1 MAIQPEEVIEAPTE
15 PIAEPPIVVP
25 PPVVPPVKPPKDKE
39 EKVSKTEAKLQ
50 IDFQRETINQ
60 LESTIQNL
68 LDDVEQV
75 EELLEELSIVKRLQ
89 AMNLAIA
96 SNAPTEQLVK
106 LAEEIYAFLTN
117 DLTVK

>member
-50 IDFQRETINQ
+50 IDSQRETINQ

-68 LDDVEQV
+68 LD
-75 EELLEELSIVKRLQ
+75 VKRLQ